1 MRGLSPYVP
10 ALFAVAL
17 ALVVVPGVS
26 AGNPQVEHM
35 SFGPIATPDDDF
47 CGTGATV
54 VETFMADMTVWL
66 DPNQPVDTRNHT
78 VSDDVFTV
86 PSTGVTVATH
96 AAHGFTDLLL
106 SGDPSGVDMHQWTFK
121 SAAQITRGK
130 GEGVLFRDAGHLVV
144 DTTWSGHEFDSDL
157 LDVEVVRDAGGH
169 PDFLSDFCAAM
180 VPALG
185 LG

>member
-54 VETFMADMTVWL
+54 VETFMPDMTVWL

-106 SGDPSGVDMHQWTFK
+106 SGDPSGVNMHQWTFK

-130 GEGVLFRDAGHLVV
+130 GRAYCSVTRATSWSTRLGAATSSTAICSIRGRSATQAAIPTSERLLRRDGA
-144 DTTWSGHEFDSDL
+144 
-157 LDVEVVRDAGGH
+157 
-169 PDFLSDFCAAM
+169 CART
-180 VPALG
+180 
-185 LG
+185 